1 MEIGYAQILGF
12 IATCMEY
19 NSFVVQLISNPEII
33 KLEKIALNL
42 NLPKSVGPTKPSSHG
57 YQHRKF
63 LGIEEFAHSIRR
75 TTEFNIFL
83 DAYGDIS
90 NGGCRKYLVES
101 SQFLTFESA
110 QVECLYFSKKSGI
123 EPLAIATQHNANK

>member
-75 TTEFNIFL
+75 TTEFNVFWMHMSHTVTSVM
-83 DAYGDIS
+83 GV
-90 NGGCRKYLVES
+90 VES
-101 SQFLTFESA
+101 TLWKVPNF
-110 QVECLYFSKKSGI
+110 
-123 EPLAIATQHNANK
+123 

>member
-1 MEIGYAQILGF
+1 MEIDYAQILGF

-33 KLEKIALNL
+33 KLDKIALNL

-63 LGIEEFAHSIRR
+63 LRIEEFAHSIRR
-75 TTEFNIFL
+75 TTEFNVFWMH
-83 DAYGDIS
+83 IS